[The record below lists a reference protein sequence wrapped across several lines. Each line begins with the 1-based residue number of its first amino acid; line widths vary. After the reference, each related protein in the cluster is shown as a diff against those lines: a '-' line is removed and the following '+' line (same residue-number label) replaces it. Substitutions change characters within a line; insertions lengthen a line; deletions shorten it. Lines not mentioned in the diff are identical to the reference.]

1 MLNKLLFQNQNKK
14 QFWIALLGAFLGMF
28 FLVLSIHYTI
38 MINEFG
44 KGTDVLGPNTL
55 MVQKKVTNSST
66 LNLTK
71 TDFSEKEIQKMRNEP
86 FIEDIQ
92 PVQSNNF
99 DISFE
104 TSDPLVPYFRT
115 DVFVQTVPA
124 NFLDVQ
130 TDKWHWEKGDEFVPM
145 IMPREF
151 LVMLNTFMSASGIP
165 QISEDLAKEVKFGF
179 KIWNPTK
186 TEKVNVKIIG
196 FTNEVSSILIPKSF
210 MDYGNT
216 NFGKSSEKKITQ
228 ILISGKEGQFGL
240 VEELMLKKGL
250 EPKNAQLIVGRL
262 KSVVGTLFLLIFS
275 ISLIAVMASF
285 LVVIQYIQ
293 LLLTKNSY
301 EIKTL
306 LRLGYPMEQIIKI
319 VSVYFVKIVA
329 TVCAV
334 SYVLFLLLKLLID
347 DVFHDGG
354 LYIGTDLSLSSLLGL
369 LLAFGIFSFISN
381 QSVKKEVRNLFD

>member
-14 QFWIALLGAFLGMF
+14 QFWIALIGAFLGMF
-28 FLVLSIHYTI
+28 FLVLSIHYTVK
-38 MINEFG
+38 INEFG
-44 KGTDVLGPNTL
+44 KGSDVLGPNTL

-71 TDFSEKEIQKMRNEP
+71 TDFSGKEIQKMKNEP

-115 DVFVQTVPA
+115 DVFVQTIPT
-124 NFLDVQ
+124 NFLDVK
-130 TDKWHWEKGDEFVPM
+130 TDKWHWKKGDDFVPM

-179 KIWNPTK
+179 KIWNETK
-186 TEKVNVKIIG
+186 TEKVKVKIIG

-228 ILISGKEGQFGL
+228 VLILGKEGQFGL

-262 KSVVGTLFLLIFS
+262 KSVVGMLFLLIFS

-319 VSVYFVKIVA
+319 VSVYFVKIVGA
-329 TVCAV
+329 VCIV
-334 SYVLFLLLKLLID
+334 SYGLFLLLKLLID
-347 DVFHDGG
+347 NVFHDGG
-354 LYIGTDLSLSSLLGL
+354 LYIGTGLSFSSLFGL
-369 LLAFGIFSFISN
+369 LLAFGTFSFISN
-381 QSVKKEVRNLFD
+381 QSVKKQVNNLFD

>member
-1 MLNKLLFQNQNKK
+1 MLNKLLFQNQNQK

-92 PVQSNNF
+92 SVQSNNF

-124 NFLDVQ
+124 NFLDVK

-228 ILISGKEGQFGL
+228 ILILGKEGQFGL